1 MLASPI
7 HVRYWSSLIDLS
19 FVDVSNILNDLDV
32 KVLSTRE
39 DASLIGVGVGKY
51 NFHETLA
58 NININPT
65 DVTDIANNLTVKVLS
80 E

>member
-1 MLASPI
+1 M
-7 HVRYWSSLIDLS
+7 
-19 FVDVSNILNDLDV
+19 DV

-58 NININPT
+58 NININPI